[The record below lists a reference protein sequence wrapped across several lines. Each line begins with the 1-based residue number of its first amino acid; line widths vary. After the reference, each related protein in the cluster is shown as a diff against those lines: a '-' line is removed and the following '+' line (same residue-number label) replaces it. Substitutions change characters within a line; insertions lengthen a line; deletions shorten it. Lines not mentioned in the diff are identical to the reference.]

1 MFSFST
7 FDFGP
12 LKKFLISKYGEKE
25 FLSIWAKICVSA
37 GFSTTDTVHANF
49 VCDEILKRFG
59 EKAVR
64 ELRANLV
71 LTSDFSKS
79 KK

>member
-7 FDFGP
+7 FEFKP
-12 LKKFLISKYGEKE
+12 LKKYLTSKYGEKE
-25 FLSIWAKICVSA
+25 FLSIWAEIYVSA
-37 GFSTTDTVHANF
+37 FCSASDTVRANF
-49 VCDEILKRFG
+49 VCDEIIKRFG

-64 ELRANLV
+64 ELRSALI